1 MKKLIAIIKDK
12 ERLYRILFEGTDPL
26 SKPVDIAIMIA
37 IALCIV
43 MASLESVVKVDD
55 FSFQALVNL
64 ELNGV

>member
-26 SKPVDIAIMIA
+26 SKPMDIAIMIA

-43 MASLESVVKVDD
+43 IASLESVVKVDD
-55 FSFQALVNL
+55 FSFHALVNL
-64 ELNGV
+64 